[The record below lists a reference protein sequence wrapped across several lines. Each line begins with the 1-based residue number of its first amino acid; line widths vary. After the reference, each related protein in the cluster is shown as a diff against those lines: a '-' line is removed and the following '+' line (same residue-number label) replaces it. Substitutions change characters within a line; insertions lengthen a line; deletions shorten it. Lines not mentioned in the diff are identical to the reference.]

1 MNVAPIDEELRKA
14 LPVDSAGLRE
24 KSQATVRRNRLLFH
38 CVLAAFICSLH
49 HWTALLINHGDY
61 TPFAVSE
68 AVSALTLD
76 ETHAYVPPAQRF
88 LLTGRIPA
96 EVDNYERRN
105 STAGIPFAPAA
116 ILGGMGWLLG
126 GLDRAFI
133 AADVLFPAGLFLFF
147 YWFAGDII
155 NRQSL
160 RLLVAWSTLLL
171 PFGLKNAFWLGND
184 PFVAPLEVTRTP
196 QPEISFLLLMGVV
209 ALTGRAIQERAHWR
223 WTIAAGFASSLL
235 IYSYYFYAVGWS
247 LALLLLIAFTSLWK
261 QPHAAQRAACIFALM
276 GIAGIP
282 YACIAVEGK
291 RQGGQTY
298 LLKRMGIY
306 THAPDIGYLLLAI
319 ALSAAL
325 FLFGRR
331 FFEPRYAR
339 YVVLAFLVI
348 GGVWGVNSQ
357 IVSGYN
363 AQHWHFWK
371 RLVKPAEFLLFAC
384 VACRVAE
391 QFWRQRGRRLQTLA
405 GVLTVCLVLNAA
417 ARQCYSA
424 AQIAPVQRATNPR
437 IEILDWARQHLSTGR
452 VLGTL
457 DPDLILLIPALTAD
471 YTYAPSG
478 LRSLTPTDEV
488 VGRYYELAAWLDTSD
503 AKLMEIMR
511 APRHYEPSQAQLLF
525 ALRLYDGS
533 KTNWSAGEAIS
544 SAAMR
549 PIDNNVLS
557 AAFLEQYRRF
567 RNAHPRPRLNARLD
581 DLILPARVL
590 WPGNLQRTFPRARV
604 AHTNS
609 EFALIEL
616 AP

>member
-1 MNVAPIDEELRKA
+1 MNAAPIDEEVRRA
-14 LPVDSAGLRE
+14 LPDISAGLSER
-24 KSQATVRRNRLLFH
+24 SQAKARRKRLLFH
-38 CVLAAFICSLH
+38 CILAAFVCSLH
-49 HWTALLINHGDY
+49 HWTALLINRGDY

-88 LLTGRIPA
+88 LSTGRIPA

-116 ILGGMGWLLG
+116 ILGSIGWLLG
-126 GLDRAFI
+126 GLDRAFV
-133 AADVLFPAGLFLFF
+133 AADVIFPACLFVLF
-147 YWFAGDII
+147 YWFAAEMTG
-155 NRQSL
+155 RQSL
-160 RLLVAWSTLLL
+160 RLLVAWSTLLV

-196 QPEISFLLLMGVV
+196 QPEISFLLLMGAV
-209 ALTGRAIQERAHWR
+209 ALAGRAIQEKASWW
-223 WTIAAGFASSLL
+223 WTIAAGFASGLL
-235 IYSYYFYAVGWS
+235 IYSYYFYTVGWS
-247 LALLLLIAFTSLWK
+247 LALFLLIAFTLLWK
-261 QPHAAQRAACIFALM
+261 HAQAAQRAASIFALM
-276 GIAGIP
+276 AILGIP
-282 YACIAVEGK
+282 YALITLQGK

-298 LLKRMGIY
+298 LLERMGVY

-325 FLFGRR
+325 FLCGRR
-331 FFEPRYAR
+331 FIQPGYAR
-339 YVVLAFLVI
+339 YVVLAFLI
-348 GGVWGVNSQ
+348 AGAVWGANFQ
-357 IVSGYN
+357 IVSGYD

-371 RLVKPAEFLLFAC
+371 RLIKPAEFLLFAC
-384 VACRVAE
+384 IGCRIAE
-391 QFWRQRGRRLQTLA
+391 QFWRQHGRKLQMIA
-405 GVLTVCLVLNAA
+405 GVLLVCLILNAA

-424 AQIAPVQRATNPR
+424 VQIAPVQRATNPR
-437 IEILDWARQHLSTGR
+437 IEILDWARRHLPTGR

-478 LRSLTPTDEV
+478 LRSLTPTGEIV
-488 VGRYYELAAWLDTSD
+488 ERYYELADWLDTSD
-503 AKLMEIMR
+503 ADLMQIVR

-533 KTNWSAGEAIS
+533 KTNWSAGDAIS

-549 PIDNNVLS
+549 PIDNSVLS
-557 AAFLEQYRRF
+557 AAFLEQYRQF
-567 RNAHPRPRLNARLD
+567 RAAHPRPRLNARLD
-581 DLILPARVL
+581 DLILPARAGSPPRL
-590 WPGNLQRTFPRARV
+590 AQTFPRARV
-604 AHTNS
+604 VHTNS

-616 AP
+616 GR

>member
-1 MNVAPIDEELRKA
+1 MNVASIDEELRKA
-14 LPVDSAGLRE
+14 LPDDSAGFRQ
-24 KSQATVRRNRLLFH
+24 KSQATARRKRLLFH
-38 CVLAAFICSLH
+38 CVLAAFVCSLH
-49 HWTALLINHGDY
+49 HWTALLINRGDY

-76 ETHAYVPPAQRF
+76 ETHAYAPPAQRF

-116 ILGGMGWLLG
+116 ILGSMGWLLG
-126 GLDRAFI
+126 GLGRAFI
-133 AADVLFPAGLFLFF
+133 AADVIFPACLFLFF
-147 YWFAGDII
+147 YWFTADLIG
-155 NRQSL
+155 RQSL
-160 RLLVAWSTLLL
+160 RLLVAWSTLLV
-171 PFGLKNAFWLGND
+171 PFGLKNAFWFGND

-209 ALTGRAIQERAHWR
+209 ALTGRAIQQKASWW
-223 WTIAAGFASSLL
+223 WTIAAGFASGLL
-235 IYSYYFYAVGWS
+235 IYSYYFYAVGWTV
-247 LALLLLIAFTSLWK
+247 ALLLLIVFTLSWK
-261 QPHAAQRAACIFALM
+261 HPHAARRAACIFALM
-276 GIAGIP
+276 GVVGIP
-282 YACIAVEGK
+282 YALITIEGK

-298 LLKRMGIY
+298 LLERMGVY
-306 THAPDIGYLLLAI
+306 THTPDIPYLLLAI
-319 ALSAAL
+319 ALSVAL
-325 FLFGRR
+325 FLLGRR
-331 FFEPRYAR
+331 FLNAEPR
-339 YVVLAFLVI
+339 YVVLVFLII

-384 VACRVAE
+384 VAGRLAE
-391 QFWRQRGRRLQTLA
+391 QFWMRRGRKLQTLA
-405 GVLTVCLVLNAA
+405 VALIVCVVLNAA

-437 IEILDWARQHLSTGR
+437 IEILSWARQHLSTGH

-478 LRSLTPTDEV
+478 LRSLTPTDEIV
-488 VGRYYELAAWLDTSD
+488 ARYYELAAWLDTSD
-503 AKLMEIMR
+503 ADLMRIMR

-533 KTNWSAGEAIS
+533 KTNWSAGQAVS
-544 SAAMR
+544 SSAMR
-549 PIDNNVLS
+549 PIDNSVLS

-567 RNAHPRPRLNARLD
+567 RAVHPSPRLRGRLD
-581 DLILPARVL
+581 DLILPAQASLPSNVA
-590 WPGNLQRTFPRARV
+590 PAFPRARIV
-604 AHTNS
+604 HTNS